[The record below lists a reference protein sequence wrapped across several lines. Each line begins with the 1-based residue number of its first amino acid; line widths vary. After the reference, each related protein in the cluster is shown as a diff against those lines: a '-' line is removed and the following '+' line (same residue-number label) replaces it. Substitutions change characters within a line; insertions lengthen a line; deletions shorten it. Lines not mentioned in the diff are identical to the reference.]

1 MSINDYAIS
10 RRLGVRKSKEFVVR
24 VPKLR
29 GKIRT
34 ENHVVVGHLLPY
46 VVPNE
51 DMDLVFIL
59 RCSPEVLRKRYSKRG
74 YTEKKIDEN
83 LEAEV
88 IGVISEKCSEVYD
101 QAKLAEVDTSRSTSP
116 ASTATT
122 ILDIIIGKKQKTF
135 GVIDWLSY
143 AKSPSSL
150 ESLLKGK
157 YHILNK
163 TKKDN

>member
-1 MSINDYAIS
+1 M
-10 RRLGVRKSKEFVVR
+10 
-24 VPKLR
+24 
-29 GKIRT
+29 
-34 ENHVVVGHLLPY
+34 VVGHLLPY
-46 VVPNE
+46 VGPNE
-51 DMDLVFIL
+51 AMDMVFIL
-59 RCSPEVLRKRYSKRG
+59 RCSPKVLRKRYLKRG
-74 YTEKKIDEN
+74 YTQKKIDEN

-101 QAKLAEVDTSRSTSP
+101 QPKLAEVDTSKSTNA